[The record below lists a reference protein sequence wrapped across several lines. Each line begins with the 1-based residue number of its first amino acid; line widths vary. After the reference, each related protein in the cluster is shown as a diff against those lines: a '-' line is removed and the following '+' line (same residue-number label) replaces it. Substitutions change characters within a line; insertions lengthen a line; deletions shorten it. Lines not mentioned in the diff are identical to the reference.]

1 MESKTPIDVKMD
13 KYGGVVVEDMSLLAT
28 TEEAFRTQ
36 LEASLAFWKENGARS
51 IQIMFKPPKCHL
63 MNIAAEKGFY
73 FHHAHREE
81 NYV

>member
-36 LEASLAFWKENGARS
+36 LEASLAFWKEN
-51 IQIMFKPPKCHL
+51 
-63 MNIAAEKGFY
+63 
-73 FHHAHREE
+73 
-81 NYV
+81 YVQTAKVPFDEYCG